1 DITRSRHADHD
12 VRLLNADLE
21 VAARQ
26 IVGDGTAGGE
36 NRPVLQLLGEAELL
50 DPLADICA
58 AAAARIANRFGRE
71 QRRLIGFHRAEVGF
85 GRAGPHRKSET
96 RAHEWRYRAGHDFT
110 VSDEF
115 VDRTGISSDEISR
128 TVVESLLQNG
138 VVCLNDG
145 DLVTARTR
153 ERGGEFSY
161 SRRRTLIDQNGDL
174 GCMRRRV
181 APHGERG
188 NEGKAR
194 KIHAF
199 HDISHCLFWVRF
211 MGVSYHVRWR
221 LCNAFDVRATI
232 TELSPARHI
241 YFETARKVGMMD

>member
-1 DITRSRHADHD
+1 
-12 VRLLNADLE
+12 
-21 VAARQ
+21 
-26 IVGDGTAGGE
+26 
-36 NRPVLQLLGEAELL
+36 
-50 DPLADICA
+50 
-58 AAAARIANRFGRE
+58 
-71 QRRLIGFHRAEVGF
+71 
-85 GRAGPHRKSET
+85 KSET

-199 HDISHCLFWVRF
+199 HDISNCSFWTLILWACRITYVGDF
-211 MGVSYHVRWR
+211 ATLLTYALISAQSQGV
-221 LCNAFDVRATI
+221 C
-232 TELSPARHI
+232 
-241 YFETARKVGMMD
+241 